1 MRYFRRQRPAPSI
14 GLTSLIDIFI
24 VLLFLVLTTAFRG
37 ASVVDVGLRPA
48 GTGEQISDDPRDTVR
63 VTVSRDS
70 RLDVSQRPV
79 TLAELRDVLTTA
91 AFARY
96 LYVLLEADA
105 RAEHGRVVA
114 VMDLARQVGLSRL
127 SIETT
132 RTDLT

>member
-79 TLAELRDVLTTA
+79 TLAELRDVLTTV
-91 AFARY
+91 ARY